1 MELVKSG
8 YSNWYKISGRSSR
21 GEYWGTYAF
30 NLLLAVTSFFVIGEW
45 LYSLVL
51 FISLPIGIGLGI
63 RRMHDAGASGFFL
76 IIPIVNFIYAISK
89 SEQRENKWGPIPKQS
104 IDKKLK
110 NNIEK
115 EAPDLIEKNKL
126 SYPEVEDK
134 EIIEL
139 EKRVTEL
146 ENLIKNKKDDE
157 VQQDKRKK
165 ELTDE
170 ISKLKRELNE
180 Q

>member
-76 IIPIVNFIYAISK
+76 IIPIVNLIYAISK
-89 SEQRENKWGPIPKQS
+89 SEQRENKWGPIPEES
-104 IDKKLK
+104 IEKDSK
-110 NNIEK
+110 NNDE
-115 EAPDLIEKNKL
+115 EEPPDLIEKKNL
-126 SYPEVEDK
+126 SYEEIEDD

-139 EKRVTEL
+139 EKRVKEL
-146 ENLIKNKKDDE
+146 EKLIKDKKDDE
-157 VQQDKRKK
+157 IQQDKRKK
-165 ELTDE
+165 ELLDE
-170 ISKLKRELNE
+170 ISKLKEELDE
-180 Q
+180 

>member
-89 SEQRENKWGPIPKQS
+89 SEQRENKWGPIPKKVL
-104 IDKKLK
+104 KKIQK
-110 NNIEK
+110 IMM
-115 EAPDLIEKNKL
+115 
-126 SYPEVEDK
+126 
-134 EIIEL
+134 
-139 EKRVTEL
+139 
-146 ENLIKNKKDDE
+146 KKSP
-157 VQQDKRKK
+157 
-165 ELTDE
+165 LT
-170 ISKLKRELNE
+170 
-180 Q
+180 